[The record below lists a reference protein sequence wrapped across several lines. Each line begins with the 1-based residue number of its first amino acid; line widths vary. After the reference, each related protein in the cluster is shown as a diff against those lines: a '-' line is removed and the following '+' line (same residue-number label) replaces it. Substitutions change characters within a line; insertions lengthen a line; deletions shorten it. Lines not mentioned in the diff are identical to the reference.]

1 MADGSL
7 ARRYARAV
15 LSIARD
21 QPNVVAT
28 TDAFA
33 SELAGFAEV
42 LDLSNGELRG
52 VLANPGITQG
62 ERRAVLD
69 AVLPSMNLSPTVANL
84 LRLLLDKGRFA
95 VLPEIRVQYMAMA
108 DELAGRVR
116 ATVSTA
122 RALTPALAAEVQAS
136 LEKATGKTVLVTF
149 TVDSSLIGGM
159 VAKVGDTVFDASVR
173 SRLTAVQQ
181 SLTSSGTVAEA

>member
-122 RALTPALAAEVQAS
+122 RALTLRSRP
-136 LEKATGKTVLVTF
+136 
-149 TVDSSLIGGM
+149 
-159 VAKVGDTVFDASVR
+159 R
-173 SRLTAVQQ
+173 SRLRWRRPPARPCWSPSRSTVP
-181 SLTSSGTVAEA
+181 SSVAWLPRSATPSSTPVFAAA

>member
-33 SELAGFAEV
+33 SELASFAEV

-52 VLANPGITQG
+52 VLGNPGITQG

-69 AVLPSMNLSPTVANL
+69 AVLPSMNLGPTVANL

-149 TVDSSLIGGM
+149 SVDSSLIGGM